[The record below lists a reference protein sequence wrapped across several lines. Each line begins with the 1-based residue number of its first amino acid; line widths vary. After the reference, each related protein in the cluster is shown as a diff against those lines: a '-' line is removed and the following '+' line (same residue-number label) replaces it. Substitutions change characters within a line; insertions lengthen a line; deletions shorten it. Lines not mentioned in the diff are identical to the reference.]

1 MKTSER
7 LLNASK
13 TIWDA
18 YNEHPFVLG
27 IQNGT
32 LERDKFRYYIMQD
45 FLYLKD
51 YAKTYAVGV
60 AKAKS
65 VETANLFAKYI
76 NVMNGELDVHKGY
89 MGKFAVTQEE
99 IDEAFAGMDPY
110 FLETLREAAANIE
123 SFHRQQVHKNFVVND
138 KPGIV
143 LGQKYTP
150 IEKAGVYVPGGTAA
164 YPSTVLMDVIP
175 AKVAGVSEIVMTTPA
190 GKDGRVNPVILAAA
204 ATAGVTKIFK
214 TGGAQ
219 AVAALAYGTQSI
231 PAVDKIVG
239 PGNIYVATA
248 KRKVFGKVGIDMIAG
263 PSEILVLADG
273 GCNPA
278 WVAADLLSQAEHD
291 KLASPVLVT
300 DSPELAKAVQAEL
313 EVQIPQLPR
322 AAIARASVD
331 DNGKIIVCTD
341 LHKAIEACNIIAPEH
356 LEVCVEDPFGVLNEI
371 KNAGSIFLGRNVP
384 EALGDYFAGPNHTLP
399 TSGTAR
405 FSSPLGVDDFVKK
418 SSFLYYTREALGEVA
433 PRIADFAEREGLH
446 AHARSVT
453 IRYEK

>member
-1 MKTSER
+1 MIKLYRFDE
-7 LLNASK
+7 LGPDQILNRDLRAEK
-13 TIWDA
+13 DVEAAVDA
-18 YNEHPFVLG
+18 IIADVRARGDAAL
-27 IQNGT
+27 
-32 LERDKFRYYIMQD
+32 R
-45 FLYLKD
+45 D
-51 YAKTYAVGV
+51 YARKFDGAELADIRVGAAEIEEAV
-60 AKAKS
+60 AA
-65 VETANLFAKYI
+65 A
-76 NVMNGELDVHKGY
+76 
-89 MGKFAVTQEE
+89 
-99 IDEAFAGMDPY
+99 DPY

-123 SFHRQQVHKNFVVND
+123 DFHRRQVHKNFVMNEKDGV
-138 KPGIV
+138 I

-150 IEKAGVYVPGGTAA
+150 IERVGVYVPGGTAA
-164 YPSTVLMDVIP
+164 YPSTVLMDVVP
-175 AKVAGVSEIVMTTPA
+175 ARVAGVGEIVMTTPA
-190 GKDGRVNPVILAAA
+190 GKDGRVNPAILAAA
-204 ATAGVTKIFK
+204 HVAGVTKICK

-219 AVAALAYGTQSI
+219 AVAALAYGTESV

-273 GCNPA
+273 GCDPA

-291 KLASPVLVT
+291 RLASPVLVT
-300 DSPELAKAVQAEL
+300 DSAALAEAVRAEL

-331 DNGKIIVCTD
+331 DNGKIIVCDD
-341 LHKAIEACNIIAPEH
+341 LRRAIEACNIIAPEH
-356 LEVCVEDPFGVLNEI
+356 LEVCVADPFAVLGRI

-418 SSFLYYTREALGEVA
+418 SSFIYYTREALGAVKD
-433 PRIADFAEREGLH
+433 RIADFAEREGLH

-453 IRYEK
+453 IRYEDESEETERRFL